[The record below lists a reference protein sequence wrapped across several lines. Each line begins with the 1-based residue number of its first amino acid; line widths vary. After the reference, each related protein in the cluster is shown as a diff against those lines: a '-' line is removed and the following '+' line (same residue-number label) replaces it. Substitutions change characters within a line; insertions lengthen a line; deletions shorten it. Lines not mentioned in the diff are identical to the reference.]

1 MPSPAIA
8 RKPLAPAVP
17 AARQVARAEAALL
30 AVTLIWGGT
39 FLAVQVA
46 MTVSGPF
53 FFVGLRFAAAATL
66 AAIVFR
72 RALGGLTG
80 AELGAGLAIAVSIYL
95 GYGLQTVGLQTI
107 TSSESA
113 FITALYVPLVPLM
126 QWLLLRRPPA
136 LVQWLGIGL
145 AFAGL
150 ILVAGPPADLGAG
163 RFGIGE
169 TVTIISA
176 VAIAAEILLIG
187 HFAPRVDVR
196 RVTVVQ
202 LAATSLLSFATM
214 PLTGEAIPAFSW
226 PLVVIALGLGLASAV
241 IQQTINWAQRV
252 VPPTRATVIYT
263 AETVFAGLIGWLAGD
278 RLPAAALAGGALIV
292 AGVLVSSWRPGA
304 AAVET
309 GADLA

>member
-8 RKPLAPAVP
+8 RKPPAPADT
-17 AARQVARAEAALL
+17 ARAEAALL

-72 RALGGLTG
+72 RALPGLTG
-80 AELGAGLAIAVSIYL
+80 AELGAGLAIAVAIYL

-126 QWLLLRRPPA
+126 QWLVLRRPPA
-136 LVQWLGIGL
+136 LMQWLGILL

-150 ILVAGPPADLGAG
+150 VLVAGPPTDLGAG
-163 RFGIGE
+163 QFGTGQIL
-169 TVTIISA
+169 TIICA

-187 HFAPRVDVR
+187 HFAPKVDVR

-202 LAATSLLSFATM
+202 LAATSLFSFATM

-226 PLVVIALGLGLASAV
+226 PLVTIALTLGLASAV
-241 IQQTINWAQRV
+241 IQQTVNWAQRI
-252 VPPTRATVIYT
+252 VPPTRATILYT

-292 AGVLVSSWRPGA
+292 AGVLVSGWRPAGA
-304 AAVET
+304 SVEKDV
-309 GADLA
+309 DLA